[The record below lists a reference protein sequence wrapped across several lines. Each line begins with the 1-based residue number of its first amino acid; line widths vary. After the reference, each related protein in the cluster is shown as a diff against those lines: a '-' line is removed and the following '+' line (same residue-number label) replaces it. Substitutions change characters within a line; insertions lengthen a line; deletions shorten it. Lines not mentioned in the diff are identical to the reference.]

1 MFHMMFS
8 DTLIMAYMVK
18 LRKISSGEQ
27 FARNAIHKTYR
38 FLQEESVIRLLEI
51 MFRMVVA
58 SKNFLIF

>member
-38 FLQEESVIRLLEI
+38 FL
-51 MFRMVVA
+51 
-58 SKNFLIF
+58 